1 MDLLIKGGFVV
12 TMNPKNDI
20 LDRADVA
27 VKHDRI
33 SYVGPPR
40 PWPEGSF
47 EKVIPGEQMILIPG
61 LINAHYHST
70 QNLIRG
76 MFYRFPLEIW
86 RQYFRGV
93 LRTYDWN
100 ALHLSAMLGCI
111 EMLRTGVT
119 TVLDHF
125 DSPVQ
130 ADFKGVDAPMKA
142 YTDSGMR
149 AVVAYTLSDRKYE
162 DTIPIEKN
170 RLDADS
176 ITVLNQ
182 ITADE
187 AKSTEDTV
195 KECKNFLDT
204 FRNTHPRINPILG
217 PSAPQ
222 RCTDELLKAV
232 RKMAREH
239 GIGLHIH
246 VAETRTQALHA
257 HRIYNQRSLIQHLQD
272 IGFLGP
278 DVAMA
283 HGIWIPEED
292 LKLLSEN
299 GTSVVHNPA
308 SNLKLGSGL
317 ASVRTMLRHG
327 VNVAV
332 ATDGA
337 ASNDSLNMFEAMKL
351 AALIHNLTSRDY
363 RDWISPLEAFRMGT
377 TNGAKVCG
385 LEREIGS
392 IEEGKAADLVLLKK
406 QSYSLLPL
414 NDAIGQLVFSENGSS
429 VTTVI
434 VAGEIV
440 LESGLL
446 TRIDEKK
453 IYSEAVAL
461 RQDIDEE
468 VKSEL
473 KKTSALEPGLRQMY
487 FDMVKKEQTES

>member
-1 MDLLIKGGFVV
+1 MNILIKGAFVV
-12 TMNPKNDI
+12 TMNSRSDI

-27 VKHDRI
+27 IKDDRI

-40 PWPEGSF
+40 PWSEGSF
-47 EKVIPGEQMILIPG
+47 EKMIPGEQMIVIPG

-93 LRTYDWN
+93 LRTYDWK

-142 YTDSGMR
+142 YIESGMR
-149 AVVAYTLSDRKYE
+149 AVVAYTISDRKYE

-187 AKSTEDTV
+187 TKSTEDTV
-195 KECKNFLDT
+195 EECKKFLDA
-204 FRNTHPRINPILG
+204 FRKVHPRINPILG

-222 RCTDELLKAV
+222 RCTDELLKAL
-232 RKMAREH
+232 RKMARER

-246 VAETRTQALHA
+246 VAETKTQALHA
-257 HRIYNQRSLIQHLQD
+257 YRIYNQRSLIQHLQD

-292 LKLLSEN
+292 MKVISEN
-299 GTSVVHNPA
+299 GTSVIHNPA

-317 ASVRTMLRHG
+317 ASIRPMLRHG

-351 AALIHNLTSRDY
+351 AALVHNLTSRDY
-363 RDWISPLEAFRMGT
+363 HDWISPLEAFRMGT

-406 QSYSLLPL
+406 QSYPLAPL
-414 NDAIGQLVFSENGSS
+414 NDVIGQLVFAENGIS

-434 VAGEIV
+434 AAGEIV
-440 LESGLL
+440 VESGRL
-446 TRIDEKK
+446 TRIEENK
-453 IYSEAVAL
+453 IYSEAMAL
-461 RQDIDEE
+461 RQEIDEE

-473 KKTSALEPGLRQMY
+473 KRTSALEPGLRAMY
-487 FDMVKKEQTES
+487 FDMVKKERV

>member
-1 MDLLIKGGFVV
+1 MDILIKNAFAV
-12 TMNPKNDI
+12 TMNEKNEI
-20 LDRADVA
+20 LERADVA
-27 VKHDRI
+27 VKGDRI
-33 SYVGPPR
+33 AYVGPSKS
-40 PWPEGSF
+40 WDQGSF
-47 EKVIPGEQMILIPG
+47 EKVIDGEQMILIPG

-76 MFYRFPLEIW
+76 MFCRLPLEIW

-93 LRTYDWN
+93 LRLYTWK
-100 ALHLSAMLGCI
+100 ALHLSAMLGCM

-130 ADFKGVDAPMKA
+130 ADFKGVDAPIKA
-142 YTDSGMR
+142 YIDSGMR
-149 AVVAYTLSDRKYE
+149 AVVAYTISDRKYE
-162 DTIPIEKN
+162 ETIPIEKD

-176 ITVLNQ
+176 VAVLNR

-187 AKSTEDTV
+187 AKSTENTV
-195 KECKNFLDT
+195 GECKQFLDT
-204 FRNTHPRINPILG
+204 FQKIHPRINPILG

-232 RKMAREH
+232 KKMALEY

-246 VAETRTQALHA
+246 VAETKTQALHA
-257 HRIYNQRSLIQHLQD
+257 YRIYNQRSLVQHLLD
-272 IGFLGP
+272 IDFLGP
-278 DVAMA
+278 QVAMA
-283 HGIWIPEED
+283 HGIWVPED
-292 LKLLSEN
+292 DMDLLSKK

-317 ASVRTMLRHG
+317 ASIRSLLHHG

-363 RDWISPLEAFRMGT
+363 HEWISPLEAFRMGT
-377 TNGAKVCG
+377 TNAAKICG
-385 LEREIGS
+385 LEKEIGS
-392 IEEGKAADLVLLKK
+392 VGEGKFADLVLLKK
-406 QSYSLLPL
+406 RSYSLLPL

-429 VTTVI
+429 VATVI
-434 VAGEIV
+434 AAGDV
-440 LESGLL
+440 VVESGRL
-446 TRIDEKK
+446 TKIDEDK
-453 IYSEAVAL
+453 IYDEAIAL

-473 KKTSALEPGLRQMY
+473 KKTGALEPGLRAMY
-487 FDMVKKEQTES
+487 FDMVKKELV

>member
-1 MDLLIKGGFVV
+1 
-12 TMNPKNDI
+12 
-20 LDRADVA
+20 
-27 VKHDRI
+27 
-33 SYVGPPR
+33 
-40 PWPEGSF
+40 
-47 EKVIPGEQMILIPG
+47 
-61 LINAHYHST
+61 
-70 QNLIRG
+70 
-76 MFYRFPLEIW
+76 
-86 RQYFRGV
+86 
-93 LRTYDWN
+93 
-100 ALHLSAMLGCI
+100 
-111 EMLRTGVT
+111 
-119 TVLDHF
+119 
-125 DSPVQ
+125 
-130 ADFKGVDAPMKA
+130 MKA

-176 ITVLNQ
+176 IMVLNQ

-232 RKMAREH
+232 RKMTREH

-392 IEEGKAADLVLLKK
+392 IEEGKAADLVLLKN
-406 QSYSLLPL
+406 SLTRCFPSTMPL
-414 NDAIGQLVFSENGSS
+414 ASLFFGKWIFCNHGDRRRGDRRGIGPPDKNRREEDLFGSS
-429 VTTVI
+429 
-434 VAGEIV
+434 G
-440 LESGLL
+440 
-446 TRIDEKK
+446 
-453 IYSEAVAL
+453 L

-468 VKSEL
+468 VKSGL

-487 FDMVKKEQTES
+487 FEYGEKRANRILIPQG